1 MALEGRHWK
10 GFWRECREE
19 VVMDTIGRY
28 WRELLQS
35 RRGWRSPCFDRDKE
49 LMGGG

>member
-1 MALEGRHWK
+1 MALEGRDWK

-19 VVMDTIGRY
+19 VVMDTIGSRY

-35 RRGWRSPCFDRDKE
+35 RRGWRSPCFDRDK
-49 LMGGG
+49 GGG